1 MESVYQK
8 MPSLEKRNIFLHSDL
23 EKHFAGTFRQQNCF
37 SKLSNH
43 IFILHLLE
51 PVVKAEESIPTE
63 AVVEEVVAKA
73 DEPKVEVVEEVV
85 AKPEEPI
92 VEAKAEGTLMTE

>member
-1 MESVYQK
+1 MLPLFDNK
-8 MPSLEKRNIFLHSDL
+8 TASL
-23 EKHFAGTFRQQNCF
+23 
-37 SKLSNH
+37 NH

-85 AKPEEPI
+85 AKPEEPT
-92 VEAKAEGTLMTE
+92 VEAKAEGTLMTK

>member
-1 MESVYQK
+1 MT
-8 MPSLEKRNIFLHSDL
+8 SLEKAKKIS
-23 EKHFAGTFRQQNCF
+23 TFSTLNWRSILLPLFDNKTA
-37 SKLSNH
+37 SLNH

-92 VEAKAEGTLMTE
+92 VEAKAEGTH

>member
-1 MESVYQK
+1 MFCHLAVLIQLCGERQGKRPKVHSKQK
-8 MPSLEKRNIFLHSDL
+8 GFKNF
-23 EKHFAGTFRQQNCF
+23 F
-37 SKLSNH
+37 

-51 PVVKAEESIPTE
+51 TVVKAEESIPTE

-85 AKPEEPI
+85 AKPEEPV
-92 VEAKAEGTLMTE
+92 VEAKAEGTH

>member
-1 MESVYQK
+1 
-8 MPSLEKRNIFLHSDL
+8 MPSLEKGNIFLHSDL
-23 EKHFAGTFRQQNCF
+23 EKYFAGAFRQQNCF
-37 SKLSNH
+37 PQLRNH

-63 AVVEEVVAKA
+63 AVVEEVVAKV

-92 VEAKAEGTLMTE
+92 VEAKAEGTH

>member
-1 MESVYQK
+1 
-8 MPSLEKRNIFLHSDL
+8 MPFLGKGNIFLHSDL
-23 EKHFAGTFRQQNCF
+23 EKHFAGAFRQQNCF
-37 SKLSNH
+37 PQLKNH
-43 IFILHLLE
+43 ILVLHLLE

>member
-1 MESVYQK
+1 MYQK
-8 MPSLEKRNIFLHSDL
+8 ITSLEGNIFLHSDK
-23 EKHFAGTFRQQNCF
+23 EKHFAGAFRQQKCF
-37 SKLSNH
+37 SKLRNH

-73 DEPKVEVVEEVV
+73 DEPKVEVVTEVV

-92 VEAKAEGTLMTE
+92 VEAKAEGTH